1 MEVKDS
7 NFEEIIKSKKVVVV
21 DFWAP
26 WCGPCKMMSPTI
38 DALATEYQDKDV
50 AFVKYNIDE
59 ESEYVMDCGIRSVP
73 TLVYF
78 KNGIKTDKRMSGTQ
92 KADDIKSV
100 VEELLN
106 D

>member
-38 DALATEYQDKDV
+38 DALATEYEDKDV
-50 AFVKYNIDE
+50 AFVKYNIDD
-59 ESEYVMDCGIRSVP
+59 ESEYVVECGIRSVP